1 MVGCVGFLARSVR
14 ERSSGLWAAIEGVV
28 EVIASFK
35 LFVRSH
41 AMMNF
46 RWGVR
51 VPTEI
56 KKEKMKKK
64 KGSKKKF

>member
-1 MVGCVGFLARSVR
+1 MAGCVGFLARSVR

-35 LFVRSH
+35 LHVRSH

-51 VPTEI
+51 VLLRLRVALAKIEGEN
-56 KKEKMKKK
+56 K
-64 KGSKKKF
+64 